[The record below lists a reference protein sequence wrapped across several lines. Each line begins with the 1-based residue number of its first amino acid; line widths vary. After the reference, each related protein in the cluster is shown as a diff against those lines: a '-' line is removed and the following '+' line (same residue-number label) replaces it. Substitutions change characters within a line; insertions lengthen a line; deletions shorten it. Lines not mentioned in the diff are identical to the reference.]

1 MGFYKYRL
9 ESPHAIAKFRAQYR
23 IPGNVEVRL
32 DNPEDPFDG
41 LVFYNGWMPF

>member
-1 MGFYKYRL
+1 MGVYRYRL
-9 ESPHAIAKFRAQYR
+9 ENPQAIANFKAQYR

-41 LVFYNGWMPF
+41 LVFHNG